1 MHNNCSQL
9 LKMLK
14 FNFFIFSSLSFVH
27 CKLQFVH
34 LFFPKWKKKLGSA
47 LQNRVGR
54 RPETNAC
61 FFFGLTHGFI
71 DDDILFLAIYKK
83 IAGKLPRLDYR
94 NVTRRGNRREGE
106 DGTQTGKGLTAV
118 RCGLSAYTLHI
129 RKQKNVPFEFTESQ
143 TVEFA
148 VPRTGNR
155 PNRGQEIGQI
165 SDRKGQISDRKG
177 HFSDKRP
184 KNQDLGHSRTRV

>member
-1 MHNNCSQL
+1 M
-9 LKMLK
+9 
-14 FNFFIFSSLSFVH
+14 
-27 CKLQFVH
+27 
-34 LFFPKWKKKLGSA
+34 KKKLGSA

-61 FFFGLTHGFI
+61 FFFFGLTHGLI

>member
-1 MHNNCSQL
+1 M
-9 LKMLK
+9 
-14 FNFFIFSSLSFVH
+14 
-27 CKLQFVH
+27 
-34 LFFPKWKKKLGSA
+34 
-47 LQNRVGR
+47 
-54 RPETNAC
+54 T
-61 FFFGLTHGFI
+61 FI

-184 KNQDLGHSRTRV
+184 KKQDLGHSRTCV

>member
-1 MHNNCSQL
+1 ML
-9 LKMLK
+9 L
-14 FNFFIFSSLSFVH
+14 FNFLHLLFSFF
-27 CKLQFVH
+27 CTLQTSICSP
-34 LFFPKWKKKLGSA
+34 FFSQSEKKLGSA

-54 RPETNAC
+54 RPETNSS
-61 FFFGLTHGFI
+61 FLGFTHGFI
-71 DDDILFLAIYKK
+71 DDDILFSAIYKM

-94 NVTRRGNRREGE
+94 NVTRRGNQREGE

-165 SDRKGQISDRKG
+165 SDRKGPISDRKG

>member
-1 MHNNCSQL
+1 MYTANFNLFTFFSQ
-9 LKMLK
+9 
-14 FNFFIFSSLSFVH
+14 NE
-27 CKLQFVH
+27 
-34 LFFPKWKKKLGSA
+34 KKKLGSA

-129 RKQKNVPFEFTESQ
+129 RKQKTSLSNL
-143 TVEFA
+143 
-148 VPRTGNR
+148 
-155 PNRGQEIGQI
+155 PNLKQ
-165 SDRKGQISDRKG
+165 
-177 HFSDKRP
+177 
-184 KNQDLGHSRTRV
+184 